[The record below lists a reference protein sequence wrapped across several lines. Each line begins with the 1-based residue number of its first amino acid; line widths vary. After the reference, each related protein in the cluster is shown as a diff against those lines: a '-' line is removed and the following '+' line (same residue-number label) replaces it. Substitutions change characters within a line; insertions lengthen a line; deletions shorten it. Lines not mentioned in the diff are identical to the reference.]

1 METTTFI
8 CQKDRAKT
16 LTDLMELNQFRDIYN
31 DVTWTGA
38 NNKCKT
44 TFYIPN
50 MWILHRKSSN
60 EIFYNCSTSTSPWQI
75 SGGKFLKNFPL
86 HYWTM

>member
-8 CQKDRAKT
+8 CQKDWAKT
-16 LTDLMELNQFRDIYN
+16 LADLMELNQFRDIYN

-38 NNKCKT
+38 NNKFKT

-86 HYWTM
+86 HYWTT